1 MRPAPRLA
9 AVVLGLAMAA
19 VVACGPTLPGSQAPP
34 PLPPGVRAH
43 HAERTYPVRGTTR
56 DEIRRSLMANR
67 RQSVGGRFQGVHS
80 WRMTWSYRYAPIG
93 GACRMTS
100 VEVRLVSETVLPRWE
115 DRARAD
121 STLAAEWDTY
131 IGRLR
136 THENNHRAIAYR
148 GAREVHRQL
157 KRLTSPNCSTMSAW
171 ANQAA
176 QGVLR
181 RYNER
186 NRAYDEE
193 TGHGRTEGVAWPVS
207 PAAVAPVPPD
217 ARL

>member
-1 MRPAPRLA
+1 
-9 AVVLGLAMAA
+9 
-19 VVACGPTLPGSQAPP
+19 
-34 PLPPGVRAH
+34 
-43 HAERTYPVRGTTR
+43 
-56 DEIRRSLMANR
+56 
-67 RQSVGGRFQGVHS
+67 
-80 WRMTWSYRYAPIG
+80 
-93 GACRMTS
+93 MTS
-100 VEVRLVSETVLPRWE
+100 VEVRLVSETVLPHWE

-121 STLAAEWDTY
+121 SVLAAEWDTY

-186 NRAYDEE
+186 NRDYDEE
-193 TGHGRTEGVAWPVS
+193 TAHGRTEGVAWPVS
-207 PAAVAPVPPD
+207 PAADPPTHSD
-217 ARL
+217 ALKQSYGPGGGLRVLCWRQFRADHLSLFRSSV